1 MNNIRQDLL
10 GNTPNIG
17 DLIGFTPPR
26 NSGLTYGTCIGFT
39 RVGLPKVNNLNNG
52 SNYLKRLVINQGYYA
67 PKTGFF
73 VVSKIIEK

>member
-1 MNNIRQDLL
+1 MNNIKQDLL
-10 GNTPNIG
+10 GNIPNIG
-17 DLIGFTPPR
+17 DLIGFNPPQ
-26 NSGLTYGTCIGFT
+26 NSGLIYGTCIGFT

-52 SNYLKRLVINQGYYA
+52 SSYLRRLVINQGYYA